1 MIHFT
6 KGGLSWKCKED
17 EVDER
22 HGKMDMQAY
31 QEWYSV
37 LEQYSRPLLTYE
49 TDRLIALKG
58 IANEMQKSRS
68 NRYCLGIWMA
78 DLLGQLLWMCKASTL
93 EMDAL
98 HGIPSWT

>member
-1 MIHFT
+1 M
-6 KGGLSWKCKED
+6 
-17 EVDER
+17 DER

-58 IANEMQKSRS
+58 IANEMQ
-68 NRYCLGIWMA
+68 NRGVI
-78 DLLGQLLWMCKASTL
+78 D
-93 EMDAL
+93 
-98 HGIPSWT
+98 IV